1 MTDITF
7 WGAIASPYQLKMQS
21 LADYAGCQWQR
32 WPDQT
37 NSLKAI
43 GAALR
48 LNLARRKQS
57 VARYPGRDAQLDEY
71 PTVPYYTLD
80 GRSFFYD
87 STGLALHLD
96 QLNSGPQPL
105 LPKDPALRFIC
116 QLIDEAYDEFGLYM
130 VHHNRWVT
138 SAATN
143 CMGEVTSR
151 EMRKV
156 LPPGLRQRMARTL
169 PQRQVRRCP
178 YLFSVA
184 PDGFDAGVSQQLT
197 PPARP
202 GFPPTHD
209 ILNSAWRSYLSAMET
224 VLQNQPYLLGERF
237 SLADASAYGQLSMNL
252 IDGRAA
258 ELIEQLAPTTYRWL
272 CDIRDGKHIGSTGD
286 LFLSEHLQPLL
297 EIIAET
303 FSALMRQNQAAYHQA
318 LTQGQSLFNEA
329 AFDRGEALYD
339 GTLMDQPFR
348 AVVKTFQVVVWRDVC
363 TSWQQLEDAERNAV
377 QSRYPVVADTQF
389 TTTG

>member
-303 FSALMRQNQAAYHQA
+303 FSALMRQNQVAYHQA
-318 LTQGQSLFNEA
+318 LSQGQSLFNEA

-339 GTLMDQPFR
+339 GTLMDRPFR